1 MNLCNNEKTQLMKLW
16 TFKFVTLSLM
26 RWEGAKGNLTL
37 KEHLRSEL
45 KWHNLTLLGQKT
57 IRLKVKTTT
66 IAVTDLNCWWSN
78 WTAGNANIGV

>member
-1 MNLCNNEKTQLMKLW
+1 MCNNEKTQLMKLW
-16 TFKFVTLSLM
+16 IFKFVTLSLM

-45 KWHNLTLLGQKT
+45 EWHNLTLLGQKT

-78 WTAGNANIGV
+78 CTAGNANNGV